1 MNLEVGCGTKGFILK
16 RRSWSS
22 RVTSCDRWVIYSSFD
37 ERVSVNGLC
46 VGLISPHGSPRAL
59 QALQS
64 FASKEDFYCVC
75 REGMEKLKNG
85 WKRGLGALMLSSTL
99 PQLAP
104 DFSCG
109 SQLCFFFFG
118 FYLLQVKTLLSSQ
131 LSLPCFADKMS
142 ALRLCQHKS
151 ACVYTCGT
159 NICRW
164 GCAGMQMQMVH
175 GVGGRM
181 RVYTKTAGLT
191 SMAPL

>member
-1 MNLEVGCGTKGFILK
+1 MVLLSSDGCRHTEKTLAFISCLLLLVIHQTWADHNLLTNTCWRWGVYGQAVLPVMNLEVGCGTKGFILK

-75 REGMEKLKNG
+75 REGMEKIKNG

-109 SQLCFFFFG
+109 SQLCFFFLAF
-118 FYLLQVKTLLSSQ
+118 
-131 LSLPCFADKMS
+131 
-142 ALRLCQHKS
+142 
-151 ACVYTCGT
+151 
-159 NICRW
+159 
-164 GCAGMQMQMVH
+164 
-175 GVGGRM
+175 
-181 RVYTKTAGLT
+181 T
-191 SMAPL
+191 SYR

>member
-1 MNLEVGCGTKGFILK
+1 MVLLSSDGCRHTEKTLAFISCLLRLVIHQTWADHNLLTNTCWRWGVYGQAVLPVMNLEVGCGTKGFILK

-85 WKRGLGALMLSSTL
+85 WKRGLEALMLSSTL

-109 SQLCFFFFG
+109 SQLCFFFLAF
-118 FYLLQVKTLLSSQ
+118 
-131 LSLPCFADKMS
+131 
-142 ALRLCQHKS
+142 
-151 ACVYTCGT
+151 
-159 NICRW
+159 
-164 GCAGMQMQMVH
+164 
-175 GVGGRM
+175 
-181 RVYTKTAGLT
+181 T
-191 SMAPL
+191 SYR